1 MNKSLRFSACFLFI
15 VVAATTFVVGQ
26 QPPATGTPVHMVVT
40 AEARHGNDVP
50 VIQREDVMVYQG
62 RDRVKTA
69 DWLPLQG
76 EHAALEL
83 FILLDDASGTSLGS
97 QLEDIRR
104 FISAQPVT
112 TRIGIGYMRNG
123 TVDMVQN
130 LTEDHTAAAKKSAA
144 SHRSCRGECQSL
156 FLCH

>member
-26 QPPATGTPVHMVVT
+26 QPPATGTPVHMIVT
-40 AEARHGNDVP
+40 AEPRHGNDVP

-104 FISAQPVT
+104 FISAQPATT
-112 TRIGIGYMRNG
+112 TRI
-123 TVDMVQN
+123 
-130 LTEDHTAAAKKSAA
+130 LT
-144 SHRSCRGECQSL
+144 R
-156 FLCH
+156 